1 MDELKLLQER
11 YLELINQ
18 VLPRLAKERQFPV
31 RYNHCF
37 GRIVLD
43 NLFGCCWYEVLS
55 RRNGSAYKQLN
66 HEQLK
71 RAIEIAETIIVEP
84 EEYIAQLN
92 QNSLRWPGKLRETG
106 DCSDATRDERI

>member
-1 MDELKLLQER
+1 MDELKLLQDR
-11 YLELINQ
+11 YLELMNQ
-18 VLPRLAKERQFPV
+18 VLPQLAKERQFPV

-55 RRNGSAYKQLN
+55 RKNGSAYKQLN
-66 HEQLK
+66 QEQLI
-71 RAIEIAETIIVEP
+71 RAIEIAEAIIAKP

-92 QNSLRWPGKLRETG
+92 QNSLRWRGKLKKLGVT
-106 DCSDATRDERI
+106 

>member
-18 VLPRLAKERQFPV
+18 VLPRLAERQFPV

-55 RRNGSAYKQLN
+55 RKNGSAYKQLN
-66 HEQLK
+66 QEQLK
-71 RAIEIAETIIVEP
+71 RAIEIAETVIAEP
-84 EEYIAQLN
+84 EEHIAQLN
-92 QNSLRWPGKLRETG
+92 QNSLRWRGKLKKLGVT
-106 DCSDATRDERI
+106 

>member
-1 MDELKLLQER
+1 MNELKLLQDR

-18 VLPRLAKERQFPV
+18 VLPQLAKERQFPV

-55 RRNGSAYKQLN
+55 RKNGSAYKQLN
-66 HEQLK
+66 QEQLI
-71 RAIEIAETIIVEP
+71 RAIEIAEAIIAKP

-92 QNSLRWPGKLRETG
+92 RNSLRWRGKLKKLGVT
-106 DCSDATRDERI
+106 